1 MERLHCRTGPRLSIP
16 LYVIMK
22 KNIGIIYG
30 GYSSEI
36 VVSEKSKD
44 GVLSFIDET
53 IYNRYPILI
62 TKEKW
67 CAVIDGNE
75 YPIDKNDFS
84 FQLNGSK
91 ITIDCAYITIHGTPG
106 EDGLLQGY
114 LKMLNIPHSTCD
126 VEPAAI
132 SFNKFTCNTY
142 LKGFGVAVAD
152 SVLLRKELEYNAE
165 GIVEQLG
172 LPLFVKPNAG
182 GSSFGISK
190 VNESNELTPSIAK
203 AFTESNEVIIEQ
215 FISGTEV
222 TCGLYKTLNKEVKL
236 PITEVVSKNEFFDFE
251 AKYTA
256 EKVEEITPARI
267 EDKVRDR
274 IQSISSLIYDIL
286 GCKGIV
292 RIDYIISDNKIYLL
306 EVNTTP
312 GMTVTSFI
320 PQQIAAAGLDIKDV
334 FSEIIEDQIAR
345 Q

>member
-1 MERLHCRTGPRLSIP
+1 M
-16 LYVIMK
+16 

-36 VVSEKSKD
+36 IVSEKSKE
-44 GVLSFIDET
+44 GVMSFIDASR
-53 IYNRYPILI
+53 YNRYPILI

-67 CAVIDGNE
+67 CVTVDDNE

-84 FQLNGSK
+84 FIIDGQK
-91 ITIDCAYITIHGTPG
+91 IKIDFAYITIHGTPG

-114 LKMLNIPHSTCD
+114 FNMLDIPHSTCD
-126 VEPAAI
+126 VQAASI

-152 SVLLRKELEYNAE
+152 SVLVRKGNSFDDKA
-165 GIVEQLG
+165 IVEQLG
-172 LPLFVKPNAG
+172 LPCFVKPNAG
-182 GSSFGISK
+182 GSSFGITK
-190 VNESNELTPSIAK
+190 VQEAGHLVEAIEK

-215 FISGTEV
+215 FIGGTEV
-222 TCGLYKTLNKEVKL
+222 TCGLYKTRTNQVVF

-256 EKVEEITPARI
+256 SKVEEITPARI

-286 GCKGIV
+286 GCKGII
-292 RIDYIISDNKIYLL
+292 RIDYIISDNKIFLL

-320 PQQIAAAGLDIKDV
+320 PQQIAAANLKIQDV
-334 FSEIIEDQIAR
+334 FTEIIENELS
-345 Q
+345 

>member
-1 MERLHCRTGPRLSIP
+1 M
-16 LYVIMK
+16 

-36 VVSEKSKD
+36 IISEKSKEGIMTFVD
-44 GVLSFIDET
+44 DQK
-53 IYNRYPILI
+53 YKRYPILI

-67 CAVIDGNE
+67 CAFVDNKE

-84 FQLNGSK
+84 FCIDSNK
-91 ITIDCAYITIHGTPG
+91 INIDFAYITIHGTPG

-114 LKMLNIPHSTCD
+114 FSMLDIPHSTCS
-126 VEPAAI
+126 VQAAAI

-152 SVLLRKELEYNAE
+152 SVLVRQSHQYNTKD
-165 GIVEQLG
+165 IVEQLG
-172 LPLFVKPNAG
+172 LPCFVKPNAG

-190 VNESNELTPSIAK
+190 VKEFDQLVPAIEK

-215 FISGTEV
+215 FIAGTEL
-222 TCGLYKTLNKEVKL
+222 TCGLYKTKTNETVFPL
-236 PITEVVSKNEFFDFE
+236 TEVVSKNEFFDFE

-256 EKVEEITPARI
+256 DKVEEITPARI
-267 EDKVRDR
+267 DDKVRDR
-274 IQSISSLIYDIL
+274 IQAISSLIYDIL
-286 GCKGIV
+286 ACKGIV
-292 RIDYIISDNKIYLL
+292 RIDYIINENKIFLL

-320 PQQIAAAGLDIKDV
+320 PQQIEAANLDIKAV
-334 FSEIIEDQIAR
+334 FSEIIENELNQ
-345 Q
+345 